1 MPRSIKMSGLPSD
14 GRKPGDGQGQ
24 LFILLGATMQVQ
36 RVPHRVPLFSRNS
49 SVHTAP
55 DNAPFLFI
63 SFSLPLS
70 LSLDSIRLGIPR
82 GGRDQLVGRGEE
94 GRRQCRKI
102 SPPSLKV
109 ESFTSSR
116 RNPTFGRENEK
127 GEPSGG
133 GCGEERGEVGVE
145 ESAAFTVK

>member
-49 SVHTAP
+49 RVHTAPGP

-70 LSLDSIRLGIPR
+70 LDSIRFVLGSR
-82 GGRDQLVGRGEE
+82 AEE
-94 GRRQCRKI
+94 GI
-102 SPPSLKV
+102 SWLDEEKKEEGSAEKFHPP
-109 ESFTSSR
+109 R
-116 RNPTFGRENEK
+116 
-127 GEPSGG
+127 
-133 GCGEERGEVGVE
+133 
-145 ESAAFTVK
+145 

>member
-55 DNAPFLFI
+55 GPDNAPFLFI

-70 LSLDSIRLGIPR
+70 LSIRFDSSWDPA
-82 GGRDQLVGRGEE
+82 
-94 GRRQCRKI
+94 RRKGSVSWTRRRRKKAV
-102 SPPSLKV
+102 PKNFTPLA
-109 ESFTSSR
+109 ES
-116 RNPTFGRENEK
+116 
-127 GEPSGG
+127 
-133 GCGEERGEVGVE
+133 
-145 ESAAFTVK
+145 

>member
-1 MPRSIKMSGLPSD
+1 MDRANCLYYSAQQCK
-14 GRKPGDGQGQ
+14 
-24 LFILLGATMQVQ
+24 
-36 RVPHRVPLFSRNS
+36 S
-49 SVHTAP
+49 SVCHTVS
-55 DNAPFLFI
+55 PFFPGIRACTRLPVPIMLRFS
-63 SFSLPLS
+63 SFRSPFLS
-70 LSLDSIRLGIPR
+70 LSRFDSIRLGIPR

-133 GCGEERGEVGVE
+133 GEGRGGGGRVRCLYSKVK
-145 ESAAFTVK
+145 STVRYATKQVWPLGIY

>member
-1 MPRSIKMSGLPSD
+1 M
-14 GRKPGDGQGQ
+14 
-24 LFILLGATMQVQ
+24 
-36 RVPHRVPLFSRNS
+36 
-49 SVHTAP
+49 
-55 DNAPFLFI
+55 
-63 SFSLPLS
+63 
-70 LSLDSIRLGIPR
+70 
-82 GGRDQLVGRGEE
+82 VGRGEE

-133 GCGEERGEVGVE
+133 GCREERGEVGVE